1 MKVFL
6 PLTSPQCDP
15 VLRCFV
21 ISRGLVIT
29 ALTNVA
35 VRLFGDSKKHQQQIC
50 TVSSRPQKKVIIV
63 LLIVLFCIRVLG
75 RGQCIVAESD
85 VSEMQLLLSD
95 SPVLGLPD
103 VTTDTVC
110 PSCYKVTIPVM

>member
-1 MKVFL
+1 MFRDL
-6 PLTSPQCDP
+6 PGL
-15 VLRCFV
+15 
-21 ISRGLVIT
+21 GLVIT

-50 TVSSRPQKKVIIV
+50 TVSSCPQKKVIIV
-63 LLIVLFCIRVLG
+63 LLIVLICTGQVLG

-95 SPVLGLPD
+95 TPVLGLPD

-110 PSCYKVTIPVM
+110 PGCYKVTILVM